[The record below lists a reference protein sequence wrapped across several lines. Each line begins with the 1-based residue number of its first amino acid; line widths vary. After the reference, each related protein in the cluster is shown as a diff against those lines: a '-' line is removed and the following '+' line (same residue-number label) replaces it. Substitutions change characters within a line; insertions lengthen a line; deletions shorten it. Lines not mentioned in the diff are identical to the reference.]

1 MEHHI
6 DADQPL
12 LANDSNNREDV
23 LYESSDE
30 PAEGLGGLFIW
41 ALTFAAGISGL
52 LFGYEYNPS
61 RTQSHQMLRRF
72 ALLTSNSTG
81 VISATLVS
89 IKTDLSGKLL
99 TTMDK
104 SIITSCTSLFALIAS
119 PLAGVYADS
128 IGRRKVLL
136 AADTLFMLGAL
147 CQALTPTVFGMV
159 VGRSL
164 VGLAVGAA
172 SMVSSL

>member
-61 RTQSHQMLRRF
+61 RIQSHQMLHRF
-72 ALLTSNSTG
+72 ALLTSTT
-81 VISATLVS
+81 ALVS
-89 IKTDLSGKLL
+89 FPLLLSPSKQ
-99 TTMDK
+99 
-104 SIITSCTSLFALIAS
+104 IF
-119 PLAGVYADS
+119 
-128 IGRRKVLL
+128 
-136 AADTLFMLGAL
+136 
-147 CQALTPTVFGMV
+147 QE
-159 VGRSL
+159 
-164 VGLAVGAA
+164 
-172 SMVSSL
+172 SS